1 MYPPGYNHDGY
12 MTVPKL
18 GNLMYRYGLKERIME
33 LKDYS
38 NRAFLKKPFLTN
50 KQISS
55 KCLGWENSCLSTL

>member
-1 MYPPGYNHDGY
+1 MYPPIYNHDGY

-18 GNLMYRYGLKERIME
+18 GNLMCRYGLKERIME

-38 NRAFLKKPFLTN
+38 NRIFLKKIFLTN

-55 KCLGWENSCLSTL
+55 ISLG